1 MSRVPEQVGRPGLS
15 RRLTAGL
22 CAGLLLFQSGCY
34 TLLPLQE
41 QAPVPQ
47 SLVAVVLNDRGRA
60 LMGDRLG
67 ETIDRVEGVL
77 VESSETAVK
86 LHVSRTVSLQGSTA
100 IWAGEE
106 VVVQREGVRGF
117 RARQFSRG
125 RTAMFS
131 IAAVVGLA
139 VIGGALTLL
148 VGGGGRPGDGPP
160 CTDCPPK

>member
-1 MSRVPEQVGRPGLS
+1 MSRVPEQVGRPGHS

-22 CAGLLLFQSGCY
+22 CAGLLLLQTACHTF
-34 TLLPLQE
+34 LPLQD

-47 SLVAVVLNDRGRA
+47 SHVAIVLNDRGRA
-60 LMGDRLG
+60 LMADRLG

-77 VESSETAVK
+77 VESSETAVR
-86 LHVSRTVSLQGSTA
+86 LQVSRTVSLQGSTA
-100 IWAGEE
+100 TWVGEE

-131 IAAVVGLA
+131 IAAVVGLV
-139 VIGGALTLL
+139 VIGGVLTLL
-148 VGGGGRPGDGPP
+148 VGGGGRPGDGQT
-160 CTDCPPK
+160 CTDCAPQ

>member
-1 MSRVPEQVGRPGLS
+1 MGCVPDQAGRPGLS

-22 CAGLLLFQSGCY
+22 CAGLLLFQSGCH
-34 TLLPLQE
+34 TFLPLQE

-67 ETIDRVEGVL
+67 ETIDRIEGTL
-77 VESSETAVK
+77 VESSETAVR
-86 LHVSRTVSLQGSTA
+86 LQVSRTVSLQGSTA

-117 RARQFSRG
+117 RTRQFSRG
-125 RTAMFS
+125 RTAMLS
-131 IAAVVGLA
+131 IAAVMGLV
-139 VIGGALTLL
+139 VIGATLTLL
-148 VGGGGRPGDGPP
+148 VGGGGRPGDGSP
-160 CTDCPPK
+160 CTDCSPR